1 MVIFLVLGTWVA
13 VVRCVPSKAVAALGV
28 ALVIAVA
35 MCVYLYLYPRGSPP
49 EATIPTTLF
58 APQPEWVKTVTEVVG
73 GETRVY
79 VTNICPWCRPEL
91 TRTIAKVVVGPWEWS
106 IVRIAEAEYIRYGDE
121 PYIAVYT
128 AREGCKLVVITVRTK
143 LLGEAPSIDNVSAH
157 VVSNS
162 GKVYPFMGQSFC
174 GEDCPTCLK
183 RVCNPSKD
191 IIEKAL
197 KVDLGWPASG
207 SPMDESDLVFELPLA
222 EKPVKLIVYMK
233 LGSGEELRKEIPLP

>member
-1 MVIFLVLGTWVA
+1 MVIFLVLGTCVA
-13 VVRCVPSKAVAALGV
+13 VVVYMPSKAVVALSV

-35 MCVYLYLYPRGSPP
+35 MCVYLYLYPRGTSP
-49 EATIPTTLF
+49 EATIPATLPV
-58 APQPEWVKTVTEVVG
+58 PQPEWVKTVTEVSG
-73 GETRVY
+73 GRTHVY

-91 TRTIAKVVVGPWEWS
+91 TKTIAKATVGPWEWN

-121 PYIAVYT
+121 PDVEVYT

-143 LLGEAPSIDNVSAH
+143 LLGEAPSIDDFDAH

-162 GKVYPFMGQSFC
+162 GKVYPSMWGSFC
-174 GEDCPTCLK
+174 DYDCPTCLK
-183 RVCNPSKD
+183 RVCNASKD

-197 KVDLGWPASG
+197 EVDLGWPASG
-207 SPMDESDLVFELPLA
+207 SPMCESDLVFELPQA
-222 EKPVKLIVYMK
+222 EKPAKLIVYMK